1 MGSFNVESQLASEVD
16 PAAPT
21 TVGIVTWSTTVPDVT
36 QARIQ
41 FGLTTEYGFEAPVD
55 LNEEN
60 FRTLLLGMK
69 PAQTYHFRV
78 VATSAGEEFTSTDYT
93 ITTGAKTTA
102 VDIGSFEVLAPES
115 REPGFTVASYWGG
128 TGSSVAFIID
138 QDGEIVWAYDTG
150 ISGGIAKASISEDG
164 KNMWVISASNNGT
177 SLRRVGMDGLGA
189 ETYAAT
195 VGSHDIT
202 PVEGATMAFIDYGE
216 ADCDSIFEIDPSGV
230 TKEIWDSEDL
240 QTGAGGPRC
249 HGNALRY
256 SAAEGVYTFSDV
268 GTDIVQLSRE
278 GELAWKLTEKVPTG
292 NEAWSGVQHGHHLL
306 QESIVVFANTASETA
321 TGASAVIE
329 YSLADGSELWSYEGA
344 NGEKSANLGDAQR
357 LPGGN
362 TLVTFSNDSI
372 VHEVSPDGEVVLR
385 WTGTEGTRLGYL
397 EWRPSLYG
405 GSPFLHD

>member
-1 MGSFNVESQLASEVD
+1 
-16 PAAPT
+16 
-21 TVGIVTWSTTVPDVT
+21 VT

-249 HGNALRY
+249 HGNALPFPTW
-256 SAAEGVYTFSDV
+256 APT
-268 GTDIVQLSRE
+268 LS
-278 GELAWKLTEKVPTG
+278 
-292 NEAWSGVQHGHHLL
+292 S
-306 QESIVVFANTASETA
+306 
-321 TGASAVIE
+321 
-329 YSLADGSELWSYEGA
+329 
-344 NGEKSANLGDAQR
+344 
-357 LPGGN
+357 
-362 TLVTFSNDSI
+362 
-372 VHEVSPDGEVVLR
+372 
-385 WTGTEGTRLGYL
+385 
-397 EWRPSLYG
+397 
-405 GSPFLHD
+405 